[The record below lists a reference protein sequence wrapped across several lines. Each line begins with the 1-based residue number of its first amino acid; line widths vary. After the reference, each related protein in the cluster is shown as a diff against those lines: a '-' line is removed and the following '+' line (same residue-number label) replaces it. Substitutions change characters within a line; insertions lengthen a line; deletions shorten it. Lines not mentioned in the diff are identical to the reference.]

1 MPPKRSHTN
10 TARQRRALELLAG
23 STTGCTEAF
32 VLANGF
38 STEMLAEMISAG
50 LATAHPESVHVS
62 GRLIEV
68 TRVRITQAGRRS
80 LTDKPKR

>member
-1 MPPKRSHTN
+1 LSAETRPAGHPGGLLH
-10 TARQRRALELLAG
+10 LAG